1 MGRALARAGGIVVG
15 TATSTDGAQS
25 ISDYLADTESK
36 GSGAVLDVT
45 NTEAV
50 NALVSDITQAQGA
63 PTILVNNAGI
73 TRDNLLLRMKEEDW
87 DAVMAT
93 NLKGPFLCIR
103 AAVQRMKGKPGRIVN
118 ISAITSQMGRANAAN
133 YSASKGGLDAMTR
146 ALAVELAPDI
156 TINSILLG
164 FFDSPLV
171 RQVFTPAQIADA
183 QRGIPAARLGRFAEV
198 SAMVQYLAS
207 DAAGFITGQSLSL
220 DGGQIIRMP

>member
-1 MGRALARAGGIVVG
+1 
-15 TATSTDGAQS
+15 
-25 ISDYLADTESK
+25 
-36 GSGAVLDVT
+36 
-45 NTEAV
+45 
-50 NALVSDITQAQGA
+50 
-63 PTILVNNAGI
+63 
-73 TRDNLLLRMKEEDW
+73 
-87 DAVMAT
+87 
-93 NLKGPFLCIR
+93 
-103 AAVQRMKGKPGRIVN
+103 
-118 ISAITSQMGRANAAN
+118 
-133 YSASKGGLDAMTR
+133 MTR

-183 QRGIPAARLGRFAEV
+183 QRGIPAARLGQFAEV